1 MAEKGPTA
9 GQPYRAGDTTP
20 WAEASERLADADTYW
35 LATVHTD
42 GLPHLVPLLGV
53 RHDGGQPQDEYH
65 HLDR

>member
-20 WAEASERLADADTYW
+20 GAEAREH
-35 LATVHTD
+35 LATVRTD
-42 GLPHLVPLLGV
+42 GLPHFVPLLGV
-53 RHDGGQPQDEYH
+53 WCDGGQPQDEYH